1 MSFYR
6 DTTGNE
12 VDRGPVLLTV
22 WRGTEL
28 VNRWSQGSM
37 ISSEGQGAMRPQQW
51 PHVGLLGQGQL
62 LRKSDNSE
70 RNLKE
75 KERFGC
81 SHKKFMGAFNVDL
94 FGVFFVWQRQR
105 QDTATQSGSLWENR
119 GCRDDNPFMKLEAG
133 QGDVGLDR
141 GLRLKGDSFVSFSKL
156 ESPII

>member
-12 VDRGPVLLTV
+12 VDRGPVLFTV

-28 VNRWSQGSM
+28 VNRWSQESM
-37 ISSEGQGAMRPQQW
+37 ISSEGQGAMRLQQW

-94 FGVFFVWQRQR
+94 FGFFLCDRDRDKTPLHSRGVCEKTEAAEMTIPSWNLR
-105 QDTATQSGSLWENR
+105 QDRETWAWT
-119 GCRDDNPFMKLEAG
+119 
-133 QGDVGLDR
+133 GDLGW
-141 GLRLKGDSFVSFSKL
+141 KGTVLFHFQN
-156 ESPII
+156 